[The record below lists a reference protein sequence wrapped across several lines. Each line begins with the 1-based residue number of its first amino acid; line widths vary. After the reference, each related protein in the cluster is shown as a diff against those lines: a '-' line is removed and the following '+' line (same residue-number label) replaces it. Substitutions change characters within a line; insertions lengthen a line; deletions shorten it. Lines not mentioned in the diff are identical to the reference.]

1 MKHLISR
8 EDYIKE
14 YLRVSKNIES
24 NDELNEGLIGTLF
37 GGLKMLLK
45 KDWENVKCKNP
56 SVLDHLKAIDK
67 NLGGYTMTKMEFSG
81 ECDTIRQN
89 VADYFNDIL
98 DYKLGE
104 IEKEEKPEKFLEKEN
119 KEKEENEE
127 EGVAK
132 TLNLKDKTLLDSIK
146 KYKENISIAC
156 KPSPKLRE
164 YADMMLNSIEIF
176 VNDIIIAEL
185 EKKGLEKAKI
195 EEENKKNEEAR
206 KKLEEE
212 QKKKNEEAR
221 KNEEEKMKKLEK
233 DRDDAIRSLGVKPI
247 GSMDGDKAIDVI
259 TKQYRDM
266 LDELK
271 EHKKLNESA
280 LPQDYAD
287 LLKSDTYVGISKSL
301 EELNWD
307 SNSKEDMLY
316 NKFIIRVILN
326 KINTAFGVISDN
338 KTKKLF
344 KGIPSASVQAMMISL
359 SNAILYGFVGD
370 SFKIKS
376 DNARLSLMTKCAIDS
391 DATIGFNLPLI
402 DPKKPDNGNFFVS
415 VMNQFRSADISSQE
429 VEDAIDMMSKKE
441 LKDIQSI
448 WGGGD
453 DKDKEDSKEMTL
465 DEFSKAFGPD
475 LMKAF
480 RQNISNLFDLIV
492 SKSKEIKE
500 AAKKKR
506 EEEAAKAE
514 EESKKAEDK

>member
-119 KEKEENEE
+119 KEKEESEE

-195 EEENKKNEEAR
+195 EEENKKNEENR

-212 QKKKNEEAR
+212 QKKKNEEAK
-221 KNEEEKMKKLEK
+221 KNEVEKMKKLEK

-307 SNSKEDMLY
+307 SDTKEDMLY

-453 DKDKEDSKEMTL
+453 DEDKEDSKEMTL

-500 AAKKKR
+500 SAKKKR
-506 EEEAAKAE
+506 EKEAAKAE
-514 EESKKAEDK
+514 EESKKKEDK